1 MSLANSN
8 RKKQR
13 SFSRCSFENN
23 KCIDWKDDRSVWKQ
37 TLQTMAQLTLN
48 WSHDHCRREVPET
61 KNGET
66 LNEFFMK
73 GNKTSKESKSQ
84 IIFRDDFDDESSNII
99 MNTQSLDHK
108 KNPKI
113 IVLDN
118 NQSNYDKGDFET
130 SET

>member
-1 MSLANSN
+1 
-8 RKKQR
+8 
-13 SFSRCSFENN
+13 
-23 KCIDWKDDRSVWKQ
+23 
-37 TLQTMAQLTLN
+37 MAQLTLN